1 LEKRGLNGRLVLID
15 GAPEQI
21 KAIEQQLFAALTEE
35 ALQNNILLALM
46 GAIQSISSGN
56 VDFIV
61 CC

>member
-21 KAIEQQLFAALTEE
+21 KALFEQFIAPTEE
-35 ALQNNILLALM
+35 ALQNNILLAIM
-46 GAIQSISSGN
+46 HGIQSTSSEK
-56 VDFIV
+56 VDFV